1 MGVTVRERTK
11 GSGVF
16 WVFVTHRGRRRA
28 KRVGDRKAAEA
39 VGSQLRARLALG
51 DQSPIENL
59 STRPTTPG
67 ILFEQLAAD
76 WLVWYPGV
84 HAIRKTTLE
93 NHESFLRAH
102 LLPFFGAMPVA
113 RITPDLVEDF
123 IAAKRATGGAIRR
136 GGQGLADSSLK
147 VGLGT
152 LRLILGRAVRRKLLP
167 ANPVDQADWRATP
180 RVDLVD
186 PFTGVELRAILSA
199 AVPDLATMVRCWVQ
213 GGFREG
219 ELLTLR
225 HSDLNLEQGTA
236 LVERT
241 WSRQRLG
248 PTKTGATRTVSILHP
263 VTENTGKWQATPA
276 SRVLLAQLKARTVVS
291 MDPEAYVFGPGAGRQ
306 PPHPAVLRRQWKR
319 TLLRA
324 KVRYRAPEMLR
335 HTWASVMLSRNAP
348 LLYVQRQ
355 GGWRSATILLRVYSR
370 WMPDALGADQASE
383 TSRQQRQRDET

>member
-1 MGVTVRERTK
+1 VTYQ
-11 GSGVF
+11 
-16 WVFVTHRGRRRA
+16 GRRRA

-102 LLPFFGAMPVA
+102 LLPFFGATPVA

-180 RVDLVD
+180 RVDTRIGSVTFVPGLEGGAMSHNLMESIVRGRLQQKRGQVYCHDCLANDLQQD
-186 PFTGVELRAILSA
+186 PQVVKAAMDTLAGLSI
-199 AVPDLATMVRCWVQ
+199 
-213 GGFREG
+213 F
-219 ELLTLR
+219 
-225 HSDLNLEQGTA
+225 
-236 LVERT
+236 
-241 WSRQRLG
+241 
-248 PTKTGATRTVSILHP
+248 
-263 VTENTGKWQATPA
+263 
-276 SRVLLAQLKARTVVS
+276 
-291 MDPEAYVFGPGAGRQ
+291 
-306 PPHPAVLRRQWKR
+306 
-319 TLLRA
+319 
-324 KVRYRAPEMLR
+324 KVRACPCGK
-335 HTWASVMLSRNAP
+335 
-348 LLYVQRQ
+348 
-355 GGWRSATILLRVYSR
+355 GGLMY
-370 WMPDALGADQASE
+370 LGRGSMA
-383 TSRQQRQRDET
+383 